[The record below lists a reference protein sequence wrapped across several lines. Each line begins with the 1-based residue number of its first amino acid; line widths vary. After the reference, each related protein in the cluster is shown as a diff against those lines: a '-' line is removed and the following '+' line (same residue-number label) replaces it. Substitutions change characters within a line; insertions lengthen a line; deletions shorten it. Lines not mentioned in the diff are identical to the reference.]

1 MEKQAD
7 HKITWHS
14 WSNTVFTK
22 AEAEGKLIFLYLQAS
37 WCQWCRR
44 MESESLT
51 DPQISLLINRY
62 FISLRIDTD
71 SRPDLNLRYNMGGWP
86 SIAILTPK
94 GEVITGGTFLNKEDL
109 KKLLAHCIFLYQS
122 QKKELQDRLRQA
134 KKKVIHHIGEGAENA
149 AISPGIL
156 SKTLEFLETDFDPI
170 YGGFGR
176 APKFP
181 HYEAIELSLLATHLY
196 HDPRMK
202 EILIRTLN
210 GMVEGELFDQE
221 EGGFFRY
228 AQNRDWS
235 APQYEKMLVD
245 NVWLLQNYL
254 DAYLVTGLERYKN
267 IAQSILQYL
276 DTRLYDP
283 DQSAFFGSQ
292 RADEQYYQLTG
303 EERKF
308 FPAPPHGK
316 IIYTDWNALAV
327 CVLLKASVI
336 LNKEIYRDRARK
348 IMAYLWQHCSVE
360 GWGEGPDEGPGAGAG
375 EDLHEGSGA
384 GSDAG
389 AGEDLYEGSGTG
401 PGAGAGEDLHE
412 GSGAGPDEDSYKR
425 SSEDSGKDMA
435 EGKGESM
442 GGGQGEDM
450 GMLHAADLPK
460 NTSWRLLTDQLYMAR
475 ALLDCYQAIGDES
488 YLSLADLL
496 AQFLQRHFYD
506 KKGGFW
512 DRMDTDVPYGRLKER
527 VKPILDNA
535 LAAEFFLKIGI
546 LSQNSKYLSIARHT
560 LTFFTQDFPRYGI
573 FASRYALTCHLALHP
588 PVLIIIL
595 GRRGDPQTQTF
606 LEKLFALY
614 EPRKIIKLLDLDQH
628 PEMIQL
634 LQQHGHRAPRGYLY
648 IGQDCRF
655 ETDNREDLI
664 QAIKNL
670 APT

>member
-1 MEKQAD
+1 MEKQAN
-7 HKITWHS
+7 HKITWHP
-14 WSNTVFTK
+14 WSNSVFTE
-22 AEAEGKLIFLYLQAS
+22 AESEGKLIFLYLQAS

-51 DPQISLLINRY
+51 DPQISLLIDRY

-86 SIAILTPK
+86 SIAILTSE
-94 GEVITGGTFLNKEDL
+94 GDVITGGTFLNKEEL

-134 KKKVIHHIGEGAENA
+134 KKKVSHHIGEGAENA
-149 AISPGIL
+149 AISPAIL
-156 SKTLEFLETDFDPI
+156 QKTLEFLETDFDPL

-228 AQNRDWS
+228 ARNRDWS

-245 NVWLLQNYL
+245 NLWLLQNYL
-254 DAYLVTGLERYKN
+254 DAYLVTGMERYKN

-276 DTRLYDP
+276 DTSLYDP
-283 DQSAFFGSQ
+283 GQSVFFGSQ

-316 IIYTDWNALAV
+316 TIYTDWNALAV
-327 CVLLKASVI
+327 SVLLKASVI
-336 LNKEIYRDRARK
+336 LNKEIYRDRVRK
-348 IMAYLWQHCSVE
+348 IIIHLWQHCSVE
-360 GWGEGPDEGPGAGAG
+360 GWR
-375 EDLHEGSGA
+375 EGSGA
-384 GSDAG
+384 GSDAS
-389 AGEDLYEGSGTG
+389 AGEDLYEGSGK
-401 PGAGAGEDLHE
+401 
-412 GSGAGPDEDSYKR
+412 GPDEDSYKR
-425 SSEDSGKDMA
+425 SSEDLSKDMA
-435 EGKGESM
+435 DKR
-442 GGGQGEDM
+442 QGEGM
-450 GMLHAADLPK
+450 ESKGMSMLHTADLSEK
-460 NTSWRLLTDQLYMAR
+460 TSWRLLSDQLYMAR
-475 ALLDCYQAIGDES
+475 ALLDCYQAFGDEL
-488 YLSLADLL
+488 YLSLAELL
-496 AQFLQRHFYD
+496 AQFLHRRFYD

-546 LSQNSKYLSIARHT
+546 ITQNSKYLSIARHT
-560 LTFFTQDFPRYGI
+560 LTFFSKDFPRYGI

-614 EPRKIIKLLDLDQH
+614 EPRKIIRMLDLDQH

-655 ETDNREDLI
+655 ETDNSEDLI
-664 QAIKNL
+664 QAINNL
-670 APT
+670 APTRIQKEG